1 MAAGA
6 GGSPGRAD
14 LPPPAHGRGGD
25 PGAAAFGLRGRR
37 TARAQGSRR
46 AAARPGPRGRA
57 DPARQPC
64 PADRQLRPG
73 AGLAAGGGQ
82 EGPPDPALQGP
93 GRNESRAALG
103 HHGESGDAAPAAG
116 ADRGCGCRRP
126 DLQYPDGRCGRTA
139 SGVHRGQCTQGIEP
153 RHLERA
159 AQARPDRTGPLE
171 SHATDP
177 AQPPDGH
184 RASRKVDETLRHP
197 PPHSRRTAG
206 VAYMRHTI
214 AALVIVASLA
224 ACATT
229 TSSTGR
235 TQYVGAVSQEQLN
248 QLGAQAFTEARKKG
262 PLSTDARQN
271 AYVRCVVDALVR
283 QLPADQRAFAWESAV
298 FAEKEPNAYALPGG
312 KVGINT
318 GLFSVA
324 KNQDQLA
331 AVVAHEI
338 GHVVERHH
346 DERITRQ
353 MGASG
358 AVQLLGALA
367 GDYGQLATQGGG
379 LLAQTGFLL
388 PGSRAQESEADVVG
402 QRMMAQA
409 GLDPRAAV
417 ALWQNM
423 IAAGGNRPAQWLS
436 THPDPQSRISELQA
450 RATQL
455 LPSWEQARA
464 AGRRPSCG

>member
-1 MAAGA
+1 
-6 GGSPGRAD
+6 
-14 LPPPAHGRGGD
+14 
-25 PGAAAFGLRGRR
+25 
-37 TARAQGSRR
+37 
-46 AAARPGPRGRA
+46 
-57 DPARQPC
+57 
-64 PADRQLRPG
+64 
-73 AGLAAGGGQ
+73 
-82 EGPPDPALQGP
+82 
-93 GRNESRAALG
+93 
-103 HHGESGDAAPAAG
+103 
-116 ADRGCGCRRP
+116 
-126 DLQYPDGRCGRTA
+126 
-139 SGVHRGQCTQGIEP
+139 
-153 RHLERA
+153 
-159 AQARPDRTGPLE
+159 
-171 SHATDP
+171 
-177 AQPPDGH
+177 
-184 RASRKVDETLRHP
+184 
-197 PPHSRRTAG
+197 
-206 VAYMRHTI
+206 MRHTI
-214 AALVIVASLA
+214 ASLAIVASLA

-235 TQYVGAVSQEQLN
+235 TQYVGAVSEQQLN
-248 QLGAQAFTEARKKG
+248 QLGAQAFTEAKQKG

-283 QLPADQRAFAWESAV
+283 QLPSGQRAFAWESAV

-318 GLFSVA
+318 GLFNVA

-367 GDYGQLATQGGG
+367 GDYGALATQGGSI
-379 LLAQTGFLL
+379 LAQTGFLL
-388 PGSRAQESEADVVG
+388 PGSRAQETEADVVG

-409 GLDPRAAV
+409 GFDPRAAV

-423 IAAGGNRPAQWLS
+423 ISAGGSRPPQWLS
-436 THPDPQSRISELQA
+436 THPDPQSRIAELQA
-450 RATQL
+450 RADQL
-455 LPSWEQARA
+455 LPTWEQARA